1 MVRVSIPHIGTYEE
15 DLCMGQALR
24 HLSLSWGSG
33 SGIYGFQGLGFGAW
47 DLCHRSWD
55 VGFSAPEAYV

>member
-1 MVRVSIPHIGTYEE
+1 
-15 DLCMGQALR
+15 MGQALR

-47 DLCHRSWD
+47 ELCHRSWD
-55 VGFSAPEAYV
+55 VRFSAPEAYV